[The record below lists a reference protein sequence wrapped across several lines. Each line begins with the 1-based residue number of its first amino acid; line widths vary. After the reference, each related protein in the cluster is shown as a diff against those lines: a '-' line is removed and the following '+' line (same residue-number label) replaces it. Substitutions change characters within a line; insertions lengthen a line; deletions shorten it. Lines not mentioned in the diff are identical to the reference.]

1 MKSLIKFTISCI
13 GLLTTKVLGAVPDD
27 LVASP
32 LVTPSSFNFKWY
44 SGYLDASVNKSLHYI
59 YLDS

>member
-1 MKSLIKFTISCI
+1 MKSLIKFLIVCTS
-13 GLLTTKVLGAVPDD
+13 LLTTKVFGAVPEDE
-27 LVASP
+27 VKSP
-32 LVTPSSFNFKWY
+32 LYANSTFKFKWY